1 VTSTSLKSPDEQRDQ
16 SIAPR
21 PLLRDARR
29 VVIKVGSSL
38 VTDDGAGLDRDAI
51 GRWAEQVAKLRAAGK
66 EVVFVT
72 SGSIAEG
79 TLRLG
84 LNERPTEVHEL
95 QAAAAVGQMGLAQ
108 VFQSC
113 FNDHGLQTAQV
124 LLTHDDLSNRK
135 RYLNARA
142 TVRTLLDLGVVPVV
156 NENDTVVTDEIK
168 FGDNDTLAA
177 LVTNLIEAHLLVIL
191 TDQEGLYTADPR
203 KDASAVLMGSVS
215 ASDPALK
222 QMAGKAGGAF
232 GTGGMQ
238 TKVTAARRVAGSGA
252 HTIVASGRQP
262 QVLERLAQGE
272 VIGTQFISSLP
283 RLAARK
289 QWLAGH
295 LQTRGTIVIDTG
307 AQRALTESGKSLL
320 PIGCSSVRGQFERGE
335 VVVCENEAGEEVAR
349 GLINYS
355 SEQAR
360 RIVKTPSS
368 QIAERL
374 GFMEEPEL
382 IHRSNMV
389 LLNDH

>member
-1 VTSTSLKSPDEQRDQ
+1 M
-16 SIAPR
+16 
-21 PLLRDARR
+21 
-29 VVIKVGSSL
+29 
-38 VTDDGAGLDRDAI
+38 DREAI
-51 GRWAEQVAKLRAAGK
+51 SQWAEQVAKLRAAGK

-72 SGSIAEG
+72 SGSIVEG

-84 LNERPTEVHEL
+84 LKERPSEVHEL

-113 FNDHGLQTAQV
+113 FAAHGLQTAQV
-124 LLTHDDLSNRK
+124 LLTHDDLSNRR

-203 KDASAVLMGSVS
+203 KDSSAVMVGSVS
-215 ASDPALK
+215 ASDPTLK
-222 QMAGKAGGAF
+222 RMASGEGGGLGK
-232 GTGGMQ
+232 GGMQ
-238 TKVTAARRVAGSGA
+238 TKVVAARRVAGSGA

-295 LQTRGTIVIDTG
+295 LQ
-307 AQRALTESGKSLL
+307 
-320 PIGCSSVRGQFERGE
+320 ERGE
-335 VVVCENEAGEEVAR
+335 VVVCENEQGDEIAR

-368 QIAERL
+368 EIAQRL
-374 GFMEEPEL
+374 GFVEEPEL

-389 LLNDH
+389 LLNAH